1 MNTGY
6 ILCTIFVALCV
17 ASLLVF
23 ICCTWLD
30 AHDKWDGGNDK

>member
-6 ILCTIFVALCV
+6 ILCIVFAVLCAV
-17 ASLLVF
+17 SFLVF

-30 AHDKWDGGNDK
+30 AHDKWDGQDKK